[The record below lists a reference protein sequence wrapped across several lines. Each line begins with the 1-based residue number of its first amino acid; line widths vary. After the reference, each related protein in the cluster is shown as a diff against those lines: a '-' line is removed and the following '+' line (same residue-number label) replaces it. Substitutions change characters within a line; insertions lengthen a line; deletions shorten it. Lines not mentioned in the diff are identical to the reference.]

1 MRLLAVVALLAG
13 CNVAKGKLTVPFV
26 NGWRFYHGD
35 DPSGPGVGP
44 NACAFD
50 SIANAS
56 CTNVEKNGNR
66 WTEFDCKMSCC
77 YNPECL
83 VWQYFGSDGCRHGT
97 NDSVC
102 TPTNGASTG
111 GKRSVSPPF
120 KRDYDFKETSF
131 DDTNWK
137 LLSLPHD
144 FIINETFVHGSDN
157 HHGFLPRGTGWYR
170 KHFAIPSDWKGQTV
184 YLEFEGG
191 QHYKEVYINGE
202 WVQDHSAGYTE
213 FTVRLDN
220 VTSLQYGSGSANVIA
235 IRVDASYGSGHW
247 YEGGGLYRKVHLV
260 CVNATAHTTY
270 RSVYLNPETDGTSL
284 NFSAELESLDPSAP
298 EGTIIPIKVVVQ
310 TRGGV
315 VVAESKDWSWPLQR
329 GAPGIFSKLLH
340 PTVPIELWSTRN
352 PVTYEFSVTIG
363 DVANEW
369 TDTHNSTCAFRSTK
383 WNSTF
388 SLNNV
393 QMELRGFSHHNSF
406 AGTGVTSSPRLNL
419 FRAQS
424 SKAVGANF
432 WRCSHNP
439 YAQDLYEILTS
450 VGILAW
456 DENRDFGYE
465 YRHQMADMVRHHRAH
480 ASVVVWSLCNEDECE
495 KYSSATSVAYKSAA
509 SELDPMRPTAANE
522 LVPGA
527 SISSDLL
534 DIIGLSHGDN
544 QSLVNLH
551 ARLPDKPLLLS
562 ECCSCVENRVG
573 PRNFTACEA
582 QQNSPGTALPYV
594 SGSIGVWTLMD
605 YFGESGAWP
614 QSIGNFGQ
622 FDISGFPKAHAW
634 WYRVNWL
641 AKVAVSDPSRP
652 LVKGVSHVA
661 RVVNLWDS
669 VDSAIYCAVSTAQG
683 ALRIDGVEQGVK
695 LADGDGMTVWPG
707 APYASNVSCSAIQEG
722 SVAATHT
729 LVKPKTS
736 LRLQLVVDVPS
747 PATGTGDS
755 LYLDAQD
762 LGLIRAQVVDEFGV
776 VDSTVSGNVTF
787 TVSGPGR
794 LVGLG
799 AAPDSLLPVQGN
811 VIAFYGGLVRAV
823 VQVTVD
829 CVSGMADLVSAV
841 DHEHGPLTFMAQC
854 PSPAPS
860 ITVTAQSQSYGAA
873 SITLR
878 TSSAPLDHPFAV
890 ARANANLTYSY
901 IDDITS

>member
-1 MRLLAVVALLAG
+1 
-13 CNVAKGKLTVPFV
+13 
-26 NGWRFYHGD
+26 
-35 DPSGPGVGP
+35 
-44 NACAFD
+44 
-50 SIANAS
+50 
-56 CTNVEKNGNR
+56 
-66 WTEFDCKMSCC
+66 MSCC

-641 AKVAVSDPSRP
+641 AKVAV
-652 LVKGVSHVA
+652 
-661 RVVNLWDS
+661 
-669 VDSAIYCAVSTAQG
+669 
-683 ALRIDGVEQGVK
+683 
-695 LADGDGMTVWPG
+695 
-707 APYASNVSCSAIQEG
+707 
-722 SVAATHT
+722 
-729 LVKPKTS
+729 
-736 LRLQLVVDVPS
+736 LQLVVDVPS